1 MHALLMGGSPSWA
14 LQAHHHTSRQQQCS
28 RRALAQPQPAACLLG
43 SHNLGAW
50 VAPDTHAGRKARIL
64 LRISRGVAVQ
74 RQRGSFVLAAASP
87 APAGVPLGPGP
98 VAEPKKENFV
108 TRVLKPLRDFGFGRV
123 SFWEGGVGLF
133 VFAGIGARAETCLPV
148 SLALA
153 LMCLHHA
160 RRCFTFVAL
169 CPCSTLK
176 HESELRLRVCQ
187 LNSLVSGDTV
197 AA

>member
-14 LQAHHHTSRQQQCS
+14 LQAHHRTSRQQQCS
-28 RRALAQPQPAACLLG
+28 RRALAHPLPAACLLG

-50 VAPDTHAGRKARIL
+50 VAPATHAGRRARIL
-64 LRISRGVAVQ
+64 LRISRGGAVQ
-74 RQRGSFVLAAASP
+74 RQHGSFVLAAASP

-98 VAEPKKENFV
+98 GAEPKKENFV

-133 VFAGIGARAETCLPV
+133 VFAGIGARAETCL
-148 SLALA
+148 SLL
-153 LMCLHHA
+153 LRWRSSCIMPW
-160 RRCFTFVAL
+160 CFMFAAM

-176 HESELRLRVCQ
+176 QDTELRLRV
-187 LNSLVSGDTV
+187 LSS
-197 AA
+197 